1 MTRLVLASTSR
12 YRADVLRRIGV
23 PFDPVAP
30 EVEEVIPAGM
40 TPFSAAAMLAR
51 KKALAVSTRPAFR
64 DAIVIGSDQICVA
77 PELEADPTAPTIL
90 GKPGRADLAV
100 AQLERLQGRRH
111 RLVTAVAVARLEEVH
126 VAIDVHTL
134 TMHPLTRDEI
144 RYYIASDQP
153 LDCAGSY
160 RLESRGIA
168 LFSRIECDPETADE
182 SAILGLPLLKTLR
195 LLRER
200 FGWSIFERGDAT

>member
-12 YRADVLRRIGV
+12 YRADVLRRLGV
-23 PFDPVAP
+23 PFDAVAP
-30 EVEEVIPAGM
+30 EVDEVIPADM
-40 TPFSAAAMLAR
+40 APFAAAAMLAR

-77 PELEADPTAPTIL
+77 PPEEGDAAPLIL
-90 GKPGRADLAV
+90 GKPGRADLAH
-100 AQLERLQGRRH
+100 AQLARLQGARH
-111 RLVTAVAVARLEEVH
+111 RLVTAVAVARQEEAH
-126 VAIDVHTL
+126 VAVDVHTL
-134 TMHPLTRDEI
+134 TMHPLTDEQI

-160 RLESRGIA
+160 RLESRGVA
-168 LFSRIECDPETADE
+168 LFSRIEPDPETADE

-200 FGWSIFERGDAT
+200 FGWSIFERGDAA